1 MFQFQ
6 HVPVVVTYD
15 LCFPYSIYSRMILY
29 VYIYNPNMS
38 ELSRLVNH
46 SKLCNVYVCAYI
58 YMYVLY
64 LYTYIIYIYVYIYII
79 QCISHLGTGT
89 HNDAHP
95 SMDCA

>member
-1 MFQFQ
+1 M
-6 HVPVVVTYD
+6 
-15 LCFPYSIYSRMILY
+15 
-29 VYIYNPNMS
+29 YIYITQNMS

-58 YMYVLY
+58 YVCL
-64 LYTYIIYIYVYIYII
+64 IFIHIYHIYII